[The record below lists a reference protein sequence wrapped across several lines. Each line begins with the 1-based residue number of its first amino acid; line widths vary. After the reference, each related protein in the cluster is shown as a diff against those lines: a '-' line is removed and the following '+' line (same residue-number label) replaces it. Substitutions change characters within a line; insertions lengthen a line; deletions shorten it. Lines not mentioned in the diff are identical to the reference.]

1 MQSSL
6 ARSGAMRKD
15 GVNSVIRIAVM
26 ILLLSF
32 LSGCSS
38 SPAGI
43 SDRGQPPSIKIKTHR
58 VDVGETLYSI
68 AWRYDLN
75 VSELARANSM
85 SAPYIINPG
94 QKLSLV
100 LAKKGFAVNSVTRHA
115 VTVGDTLFSIA
126 SKYGL
131 AVGTLARINHLKPP
145 YVIKLGQIIT
155 VDSRFPGPAQ
165 PKAANIAGSSTTI
178 QSQSTKKPL
187 VYNKN
192 WQWKWPIV
200 GQVVETFNPDKLQ
213 KGIKIKSS
221 NGTQVRAAAPG
232 HVVYAGSGLRGYG
245 RLIIIKHSDTLLS
258 AYANNDSLLVKV
270 GQSVSQTDVISSL
283 GVGGTM
289 YFEIRKDGDPVN
301 PISYLK

>member
-1 MQSSL
+1 MQSFL

-126 SKYGL
+126 SKYPSSVCQFYL
-131 AVGTLARINHLKPP
+131 SIHHSN
-145 YVIKLGQIIT
+145 
-155 VDSRFPGPAQ
+155 DFPF
-165 PKAANIAGSSTTI
+165 S
-178 QSQSTKKPL
+178 
-187 VYNKN
+187 
-192 WQWKWPIV
+192 
-200 GQVVETFNPDKLQ
+200 VV
-213 KGIKIKSS
+213 
-221 NGTQVRAAAPG
+221 
-232 HVVYAGSGLRGYG
+232 
-245 RLIIIKHSDTLLS
+245 
-258 AYANNDSLLVKV
+258 
-270 GQSVSQTDVISSL
+270 SVSISVI
-283 GVGGTM
+283 
-289 YFEIRKDGDPVN
+289 
-301 PISYLK
+301 